1 MTLARPDF
9 TVCGDVYTF
18 RWPGIELSLDRFVE
32 RRDELTAELTVY
44 SHEPATKGLLYQAR
58 FNLMAGT
65 TRKQV
70 ADMLAGRM
78 EYDWYGVLQSIST
91 LALNRW
97 REGEPA
103 VNLWDVQP
111 QETRWLLHP
120 YVEYG
125 SPTVLFALGGSGK
138 SVTALAMAYTV
149 AAGLRYFVGKTD
161 GTPRPVLYLDWET
174 DPALHAERMRA
185 IASKKPLEVQPQI
198 FYKRMTTSLPEAAA
212 AIRKDIVKTGAK
224 LVVIDSIGYAGGG
237 EPKEAGIAIA
247 LFGAIRTFGVATLC
261 VHHRNKDTKDTGGDP
276 KSLFG
281 SAYYFNSARHVW
293 QMRGTK
299 DEEEDELG
307 IGMIHIKSN
316 NGRLQ
321 KRHGYNVRFTNNSND
336 ITTAI
341 AFEYE
346 DNLAN
351 IDGQEKDA
359 PLPDRIIAELSR
371 DGVAKTVK
379 EISEALEANQASVQ
393 TKVTGLRKRGQIVS
407 VPGNRWGIPAAANE

>member
-1 MTLARPDF
+1 MTLERPDF

-70 ADMLAGRM
+70 SEMLTGRM
-78 EYDWYGVLQSIST
+78 EYDWYGVLQSVST
-91 LALNRW
+91 LALARW
-97 REGEPA
+97 REGEPS

-120 YVEYG
+120 YVEHG

-138 SVTALAMAYTV
+138 SVVALAMAYTV
-149 AAGLRYFVGKTD
+149 AAGLKYFVGKTD
-161 GTPRPVLYLDWET
+161 GIARPVLYLDWET
-174 DPALHAERMRA
+174 DPTLHTERMRA
-185 IASKKPLEVQPQI
+185 IAAKRPAESQPPI

-212 AIRKDIVKTGAK
+212 AIRKEIAKTGAK
-224 LVVIDSIGYAGGG
+224 MVVIDSLGYAGGG

-247 LFGAIRTFGVATLC
+247 LFGAIRTFGVAALC
-261 VHHRNKDTKDTGGDP
+261 IHHRRKEGAGKGSDP
-276 KSLFG
+276 ESLFG

-293 QMRGTK
+293 QLRGTK
-299 DEEEDELG
+299 DEDNDE
-307 IGMIHIKSN
+307 IGVGLIHVKSN

-321 KRHGYNVRFTNNSND
+321 KRHGFKVKFTNDAND

-341 AFEYE
+341 GFRYE
-346 DNLAN
+346 DSLAR
-351 IDGQEKDA
+351 IKGQERDA
-359 PLPDRIIAELSR
+359 PLRERILEELQAGQGARTVAEIA
-371 DGVAKTVK
+371 
-379 EISEALEANQASVQ
+379 EALEANAGTVQ
-393 TKVTGLRKRGQIVS
+393 KEMTGLSKRGQVVS
-407 VPGNRWGIPAAANE
+407 VEGHRWGTVRAVNE